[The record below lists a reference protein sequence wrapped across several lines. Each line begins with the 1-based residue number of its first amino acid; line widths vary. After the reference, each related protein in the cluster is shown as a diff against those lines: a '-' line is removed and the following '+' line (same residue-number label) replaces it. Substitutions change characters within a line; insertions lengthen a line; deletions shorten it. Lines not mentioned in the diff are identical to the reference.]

1 MSEDSGLPT
10 NIEFGDTYALRT
22 FAVKD
27 GRLASSSRRESH
39 WVDGVCVAICTQNPA
54 TPTTRY
60 RTRGLCGVYR
70 FWTVAELLDQ
80 YTKFARRIVTVVRM
94 DGLTIEG
101 DNGVKASAAQI
112 VAWWCE
118 EDATASYARLA
129 ACAASAP
136 GARRYF
142 DRDVMVHIHGLSE
155 SAEGK

>member
-10 NIEFGDTYALRT
+10 DIEVGDAYALRT

-27 GRLASSSRRESH
+27 GRLASIVQKGSH
-39 WVDGVCVAICTQNPA
+39 WVDGVCVAICTQNPGNPDHEVPNA
-54 TPTTRY
+54 RCV
-60 RTRGLCGVYR
+60 CGVYG

-80 YTKFARRIVTVVRM
+80 YPKFARRIVTVVRM

-112 VAWWCE
+112 VAWWCA
-118 EDATASYARLA
+118 EDAPELAR

-136 GARRYF
+136 GTRRYF
-142 DRDVMVHIHGLSE
+142 DRDVMVHIHGLRE
-155 SAEGK
+155 SAEGN